1 MRVEIVSLTEEN
13 LIQAPEWGEHPFSC
27 KYCIYWESPKECVD
41 PSKEIREETL
51 AKKLNWLRSV
61 RTMFGE
67 CGKLLYVDG
76 KPVGYAQ
83 YAPPETLPL
92 SAEYSAGPPSRDA
105 VLISCLFIAEKEY
118 RGRGLGKLLLE
129 SIIED
134 LRKRGFKAV
143 ETFARRNNP
152 NNPSGPVEFYLKNGF
167 RVLREDPEFPLMRL
181 EL

>member
-1 MRVEIVSLTEEN
+1 
-13 LIQAPEWGEHPFSC
+13 
-27 KYCIYWESPKECVD
+27 
-41 PSKEIREETL
+41 
-51 AKKLNWLRSV
+51 
-61 RTMFGE
+61 
-67 CGKLLYVDG
+67 
-76 KPVGYAQ
+76 
-83 YAPPETLPL
+83 
-92 SAEYSAGPPSRDA
+92 A

-143 ETFARRNNP
+143 ETFARRNNS